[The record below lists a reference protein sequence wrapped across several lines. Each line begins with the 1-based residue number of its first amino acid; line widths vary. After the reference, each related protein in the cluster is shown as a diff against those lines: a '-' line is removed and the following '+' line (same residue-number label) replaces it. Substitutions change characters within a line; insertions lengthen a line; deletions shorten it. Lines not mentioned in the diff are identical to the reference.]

1 MENLGTIVL
10 AVGALGTASFG
21 IVEGLK
27 WTVIGLSGFRQI
39 RKLLGDPV
47 MEALRVAYGPEY
59 MSLLKAQYR
68 ANRTSGE
75 LPRSLRQGARVGL
88 TPNTA
93 EALADQVG
101 VVDKAELKI
110 VAAALQK
117 GKNLTDSQRNILGRY
132 ELALDTRI
140 DAALALANDKYIG
153 YIRVLAS
160 LVSIGIALAVWWNAS
175 PEDVNLLTVVIVG
188 VAAVPIAP
196 IAKDLASALHS
207 AAKAMS
213 RKI

>member
-1 MENLGTIVL
+1 MENIGTIVL

-27 WTVIGLSGFRQI
+27 WTFIGLSGFRQI
-39 RKLLGDPV
+39 RKLLGAPV

-59 MSLLKAQYR
+59 MPLLKAQYR
-68 ANRTSGE
+68 ANRTFGE
-75 LPRSLRQGARVGL
+75 LPKSIRQGARVGL
-88 TPNTA
+88 TPSTA
-93 EALADQVG
+93 EALADRIG
-101 VVDKAELKI
+101 VVSKAELKA
-110 VAAALQK
+110 VAGALQT

-140 DAALALANDKYIG
+140 DAALALANDKYVG
-153 YIRVLAS
+153 YMRGLAS
-160 LVSIGIALAVWWNAS
+160 LVSIGIALVVRYVTGG
-175 PEDVNLLTVVIVG
+175 EYLTALIIG

-196 IAKDLASALHS
+196 IAKDLASALGS

-213 RKI
+213 RRV

>member
-27 WTVIGLSGFRQI
+27 WTFVGLSGFRQI
-39 RKLLGDPV
+39 PKLLGGPV
-47 MEALRVAYGPEY
+47 MKALQIAYGPEY
-59 MSLLKAQYR
+59 LSLLRAQYR

-75 LPRSLRQGARVGL
+75 LPKSIRQGARVGL
-88 TPNTA
+88 TPETA
-93 EALADQVG
+93 AELANQIG
-101 VVDKAELKI
+101 VVNEADLKA
-110 VAAALQK
+110 VASTLQK
-117 GKNLTDSQRNILGRY
+117 GKDLTDAQRSVLGRY

-160 LVSIGIALAVWWNAS
+160 AISIGIALGVWRTT
-175 PEDVNLLTVVIVG
+175 EGIELLEALIVG

-196 IAKDLASALHS
+196 IAKDLASAIQS
-207 AAKAMS
+207 AAKAMPQ
-213 RKI
+213 RK

>member
-27 WTVIGLSGFRQI
+27 WTFVGLSGFRQI
-39 RKLLGDPV
+39 PKLLGGPV
-47 MEALRVAYGPEY
+47 MKALRVAYGPEY
-59 MSLLKAQYR
+59 LSLLRAQYR

-75 LPRSLRQGARVGL
+75 LPKSIRQGARVGL
-88 TPNTA
+88 TPETA
-93 EALADQVG
+93 AELANQIG
-101 VVDKAELKI
+101 VVNEADLKA
-110 VAAALQK
+110 VASTLQK
-117 GKNLTDSQRNILGRY
+117 GKDLTDAQRSVLGRY

-160 LVSIGIALAVWWNAS
+160 AISIGIALGVWRTT
-175 PEDVNLLTVVIVG
+175 EGIELLEALIVG

-196 IAKDLASALHS
+196 IAKDLASAIQS
-207 AAKAMS
+207 AAKAMPQ
-213 RKI
+213 RK

>member
-27 WTVIGLSGFRQI
+27 WTFIGLSGFRQI
-39 RKLLGDPV
+39 PKLLGRPV
-47 MEALRVAYGPEY
+47 MKALQIAYGPEC
-59 MSLLKAQYR
+59 MSLLRAQYR

-75 LPRSLRQGARVGL
+75 LPKSLRQGARVGL
-88 TPNTA
+88 TPETA
-93 EALADQVG
+93 AELANQIG
-101 VVDKAELKI
+101 VVNEADLKA
-110 VAAALQK
+110 VASTLQK
-117 GKNLTDSQRNILGRY
+117 GKDLTDAQRSILGRY

-160 LVSIGIALAVWWNAS
+160 AISIGIALGVWRTT
-175 PEDVNLLTVVIVG
+175 EGIELLEALIVG

-196 IAKDLASALHS
+196 IAKDLASAIQS
-207 AAKAMS
+207 AAKALPQ
-213 RKI
+213 RK